1 METCIHP
8 PRKFPEMFGVSWI
21 RGGKKIIFF
30 FQEERNLGTFSTE
43 VLYMTKCH
51 SFLAYFA

>member
-8 PRKFPEMFGVSWI
+8 PRNFPEMFGVSWN

-51 SFLAYFA
+51 SFLA